1 LICPKCKKSE
11 SQVVDSRDVDSRSIR
26 RRRECLKC
34 HFRFTTYERL
44 EFTNLHVIKRDGK
57 TEIFDRTKIIRGIG
71 IAAKDRI
78 GVELIEE
85 IAEDIEI
92 KIAQNPENS
101 IQSRRIG
108 NMVMSRLKKIDEISY
123 LRFASVYKN
132 FEDIES
138 FEEELEKL
146 KK

>member
-1 LICPKCKKSE
+1 MLCPKCRKGE

-44 EFTNLHVIKRDGK
+44 EFVNLHVIKRDSSV
-57 TEIFDRTKIIRGIG
+57 EPFDRTKIIRGIG
-71 IAAKDRI
+71 VAAKDRI
-78 GVELIEE
+78 GIELIEE

-92 KIAQNPENS
+92 KIAQTPENGVH
-101 IQSRRIG
+101 SRKIG
-108 NMVMSRLKKIDEISY
+108 NMVMARLKKIDEISY